1 MKLGPKM
8 AFMLRAYLLTDEESA
23 AEHERD
29 REMLHAG
36 TMTQST
42 FFARCAARDI
52 ARRTRR
58 RDDRGGWPNTR
69 NKKAVIKADEAL
81 IEALGLANE
90 QGFTLY
96 PRRNGNGGS
105 ALDQ

>member
-8 AFMLRAYLLTDEESA
+8 AFMLRAYLLTDGA

-29 REMLHAG
+29 LEMLHAG

-81 IEALGLANE
+81 IEALGLSNE

-96 PRRNGNGGS
+96 PRRNGNS
-105 ALDQ
+105 LDQ